1 MDNCHNNYPYIVCSR
16 PGHACLATRTQETAV
31 SVLVAEC
38 GLGTGPCAK
47 MCSNITITEDT
58 ECGCGCDLDRYR
70 HAH

>member
-1 MDNCHNNYPYIVCSR
+1 MVCSR
-16 PGHACLATRTQETAV
+16 LGHACLATRTRERAV

-58 ECGCGCDLDRYR
+58 DCGCGCDLDR
-70 HAH
+70 